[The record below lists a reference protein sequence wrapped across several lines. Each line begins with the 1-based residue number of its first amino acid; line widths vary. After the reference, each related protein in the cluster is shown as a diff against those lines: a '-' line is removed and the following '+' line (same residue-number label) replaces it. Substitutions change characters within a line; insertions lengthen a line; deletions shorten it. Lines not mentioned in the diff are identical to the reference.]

1 MSILTDEQLKIQERV
16 RHLAQQKIRP
26 KADEIDQRDEYPA
39 DIVRLMADE
48 GLLKLGVP
56 KKYGGFNADTT
67 TLSLVI
73 SELSQAM
80 APMGSLVLST
90 QSVVK
95 IIKAFGSEDLK
106 HRVFTDLS
114 SGDKL
119 LAFCLTEPD
128 AGSDAHSLTTE
139 AVLQGDH
146 YVVNGQKRWITLA
159 TVADYYLV
167 VVRTGGKSK
176 KDDLSAL
183 LIHRD
188 TPGLSFGKK
197 DRKLGMRGS
206 VTADVLFQDARVP
219 KENLVGKE
227 GQGWHIL
234 TNFSNSMRC
243 WGAASIALGIAQ
255 GALDHAV
262 AYAKKRKQ
270 FGKPISDFQATRFK
284 LADMEMQVEA
294 ARSLIYRTNAQ
305 VDREGDLV
313 TDRTMSWV
321 SMSKC
326 FAADVA
332 MKVTIDAVQILG
344 SYGLLSSSPV
354 QRMMRDAKG
363 VQIFDGSNQIQ
374 RIIISKNLL
383 SR

>member
-383 SR
+383 SI